1 MQDPRA
7 EPEDFSLVLGGPL
20 YQLFLR
26 TRMLQP
32 PLDLLKRRLTG
43 IPLFAWLPL
52 LVVSVVEGRAWGG
65 VAVPFLWDIE
75 AHVRFLVALPLLV
88 LAEVVVHRRLRP
100 AVLQFLERGIVR
112 DRDRPRFEAA
122 IAATQRLR
130 NSVVAE
136 VLLVLLVFSAGHVLW
151 AGRFSLRQ
159 ATWYMDDAASGSA
172 LTLAGR
178 WYLWVSLPLFQFIML
193 RWLYRLGLWCLLLW
207 RISRLDLH
215 LAPLHPD
222 RAGGLGFLS
231 TTTQA
236 FQPLVIGLTS
246 QISALVASQVLYAGA
261 NVKQFQME
269 IAGGV
274 ALVLVLVLGPLVVF
288 APTLLAAKREGLTAY
303 GLLANRYVRDFSAKW
318 LAGAPHDEALIGSA
332 DIQSLADLD
341 GSFDAVRGMRILPFG
356 KEAVFPLA
364 VTAALPL
371 LPLAFTMFPADEL
384 LRRLVGILL

>member
-7 EPEDFSLVLGGPL
+7 EPQDFSLVLGGPL
-20 YQLFLR
+20 YQLFRR

-52 LVVSVVEGRAWGG
+52 LVVSVVEGRAWSG
-65 VAVPFLWDIE
+65 VSVPFLWDIE

-122 IAATQRLR
+122 IAATQSLR

-151 AGRFSLRQ
+151 TDRFSLRQ

-193 RWLYRLGLWCLLLW
+193 RWLYRLGLWSLLLW

-222 RAGGLGFLS
+222 RAGGLGFLG

-236 FQPLVIGLTS
+236 FQPLVIGLTA
-246 QISALVASQVLYAGA
+246 QISALVASQVVYAGA
-261 NVKQFQME
+261 TVKDFQME

-288 APTLLAAKREGLTAY
+288 VPTLLAAKREGMMAY

-318 LAGAPHDEALIGSA
+318 LGSAPRDEALLGSA

-341 GSFDAVRGMRILPFG
+341 GSFDAVRGMRVLPFG
-356 KEAVFPLA
+356 KEAVVPLA
-364 VTAALPL
+364 VTALLPL

>member
-20 YQLFLR
+20 YQLFRR
-26 TRMLQP
+26 TRMVQP
-32 PLDLLKRRLTG
+32 PLDLLRRRLTF

-52 LVVSVVEGRAWGG
+52 FVVSVVEGRAWGG
-65 VAVPFLWDIE
+65 VPVPFLWDIE

-88 LAEVVVHRRLRP
+88 LAEVVVHKRLRP

-112 DRDRPRFEAA
+112 DRDRPRFDAA
-122 IAATQRLR
+122 IAATQALR

-136 VLLVLLVFSAGHVLW
+136 LLLLLLVFSAGHVLW
-151 AGRFSLRQ
+151 TDRFSLRV
-159 ATWYMDDAASGSA
+159 ATWYMGDAASGSA

-193 RWLYRLGLWCLLLW
+193 RWAYRLGLWCFLLF
-207 RISRLDLH
+207 RISRLDLD

-231 TTTQA
+231 TSTQA

-246 QISALVASQVLYAGA
+246 QISALVASKVLYAGA
-261 NVKQFQME
+261 TVKDFQME

-288 APTLLAAKREGLTAY
+288 APTLLAAKRAGLTAY
-303 GLLANRYVRDFSAKW
+303 GLLANRYVRDFGAKW
-318 LAGAPHDEALIGSA
+318 LGSSPRDEALLGSA

-341 GSFDAVRGMRILPFG
+341 GSFDAVRGMRVLPFG
-356 KEAVFPLA
+356 REAVVPLA
-364 VTAALPL
+364 ATALLPL
-371 LPLAFTMFPADEL
+371 VPLAFTMFPADEL
-384 LRRLVGILL
+384 LRRLVGVLL

>member
-20 YQLFLR
+20 YQLFRR

-32 PLDLLKRRLTG
+32 PLDLLKRRLTF

-52 LVVSVVEGRAWGG
+52 LVVSVLEGRAWSG
-65 VAVPFLWDIE
+65 VSVPFLGDIE

-88 LAEVVVHRRLRP
+88 VAEVVVHRRLRP

-122 IAATQRLR
+122 IAATQALR

-136 VLLVLLVFSAGHVLW
+136 LLLLLLVYSAGHVIWTDRL
-151 AGRFSLRQ
+151 SLRQ
-159 ATWYMDDAASGSA
+159 ATWYMGDAASGGA
-172 LTLAGR
+172 LTLAGH
-178 WYLWVSLPLFQFIML
+178 WYLWISLPLFQFIML

-207 RISRLDLH
+207 RIARLDLL

-222 RAGGLGFLS
+222 RAGGLGFLAA
-231 TTTQA
+231 TTQA

-246 QISALVASQVLYAGA
+246 QISALVASKVLYAGA
-261 NVKQFQME
+261 SVKDFQME
-269 IAGGV
+269 IAGGI

-288 APTLLAAKREGLTAY
+288 APTLLAAKREGMMAY
-303 GLLANRYVRDFSAKW
+303 GLLANRYVRDFSARW
-318 LAGAPHDEALIGSA
+318 LGSAPRDEALLGSA

-341 GSFDAVRGMRILPFG
+341 GSFDAVRGMRIVPFG

-364 VTAALPL
+364 ATALLPL

>member
-20 YQLFLR
+20 YQLFRR

-32 PLDLLKRRLTG
+32 PLDLLKRRLTF

-52 LVVSVVEGRAWGG
+52 LVVATLEGRAWSG
-65 VAVPFLWDIE
+65 VPVPFLWDIE

-88 LAEVVVHRRLRP
+88 IAEVVVHRRLRP

-122 IAATQRLR
+122 IAATQALR

-136 VLLVLLVFSAGHVLW
+136 LLLLLLVYSAGHVIWTDRL
-151 AGRFSLRQ
+151 SLRQ
-159 ATWYMDDAASGSA
+159 ATWYMGDAASGGA
-172 LTLAGR
+172 PTLAGR
-178 WYLWVSLPLFQFIML
+178 WYLWISLPLFQFIML
-193 RWLYRLGLWCLLLW
+193 RWLYRLGLWCLLLL
-207 RISRLDLH
+207 RIARLDLH

-222 RAGGLGFLS
+222 RAGGLGFLA

-261 NVKQFQME
+261 TVKDFQME

-288 APTLLAAKREGLTAY
+288 APTLLAAKREGMMAY

-318 LAGAPHDEALIGSA
+318 LGSAPRDEVLLGSA
-332 DIQSLADLD
+332 DIQSLSDLD
-341 GSFDAVRGMRILPFG
+341 GSFDAVRGMRIVPFG

-364 VTAALPL
+364 ATALLPL